1 MPRLE
6 SRYADRVR
14 HAFIMDPLERVKA
27 YKDTSYFLMLAADQR
42 GHEVFYLNAVD
53 LALDHDRVMASLQRL
68 HVNDDVDNPFAV
80 EPARWQALDE
90 MDVVWIRTDPPVDRS
105 YIYATLLLD
114 LLPKRVRVVNRPSTI
129 RDWNEKLA
137 ALRYPDWTP
146 RTIVSRDSGR
156 IRTFTEKFSR
166 VTIKPIDGH
175 GGSGIIFVTAADSD
189 FDSKIEV
196 ATRRGRHWVIVQ
208 EYLEAAHDGD
218 KRILLLDGQPLGA
231 ILRLHAD
238 GVELN
243 NLDQGGTA
251 VASSLTDQD
260 RAICQAL
267 DEDLRAHGVVFA
279 GIDVIGGM
287 LIEVNITSP
296 TGLQEMTRFD
306 GRSYHEEIIANL
318 E

>member
-1 MPRLE
+1 
-6 SRYADRVR
+6 
-14 HAFIMDPLERVKA
+14 MDPLERVKA
-27 YKDTSYFLMLAADQR
+27 YKDTSYFLMLAADRR

-53 LALDHDRVMASLQRL
+53 LALDHDQVMASLQRL
-68 HVNDDVDNPFAV
+68 HVNDDVDDPFAV

-105 YIYATLLLD
+105 YFYATLLLD
-114 LLPKRVRVVNRPSTI
+114 LLPERVRVVNRPSTI

-137 ALRYPDWTP
+137 ALRYPNCTP
-146 RTIVSRDSGR
+146 PTLVARDNGR
-156 IRTFTEKFSR
+156 IRAFTEQFSR
-166 VTIKPIDGH
+166 ATIKPIDGH
-175 GGSGIIFVTAADSD
+175 GGSGIIFVTAADPD
-189 FDSKIEV
+189 FDSKIDK

-208 EYLEAAHDGD
+208 EYLEAANDGD
-218 KRILLLDGQPLGA
+218 KRILLLDGRPLGA

-251 VASSLTDQD
+251 VASSLTDRD
-260 RAICQAL
+260 CAICQAL
-267 DEDLRAHGVVFA
+267 GDDLRSHGVVFA

-306 GRSYHEEIIANL
+306 GRPYHDEIIASL